1 MKYYITEN
9 LTLTAG
15 VRDYQFTCDGCHI
28 ILSVNGQVSFIL
40 YNMDNTH
47 TPVTDIHT

>member
-15 VRDYQFTCDGCHI
+15 VRDYQFTIDGCHI
-28 ILSVNGQVSFIL
+28 TLLVNGQVSFVL
-40 YNMDNTH
+40 YNMDNT
-47 TPVTDIHT
+47 VATDIHT